1 MPCVAICSM
10 GHTHAELAPAER
22 VVDRF
27 DELTVE
33 SMRAL
38 LDAGLRVR

>member
-10 GHTHAELAPAER
+10 GHTHAELASAER

-27 DELTVE
+27 DEVTVE